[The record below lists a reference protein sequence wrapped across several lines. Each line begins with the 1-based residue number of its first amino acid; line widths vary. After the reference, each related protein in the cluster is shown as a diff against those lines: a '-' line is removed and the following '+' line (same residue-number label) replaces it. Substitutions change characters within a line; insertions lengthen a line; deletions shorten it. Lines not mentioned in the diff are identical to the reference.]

1 LRKIAPEEAIEDKF
15 LVKIGLVGLG
25 SVVLLL
31 VLRDFIKHLI
41 PFNMALASLIPS
53 FAILVIKG
61 SYPKLKNLINEID
74 IETLV
79 FFSGLFVIVGGL
91 EETGIIKSVAKILN
105 RFAYSGFKMMSVL
118 FWTGAMTSSIID
130 WKNKFLIPVRI
141 SSFSDIDFTEKIP
154 QPKKYRIIAWE
165 VVNLSITPG
174 VAFDIYGHRIGMGGG
189 FYDRFFSVFKK
200 IFKVALS
207 FDFQVLDEKL
217 PVEEN
222 DHKMD
227 VIITENGILT
237 FNNSN
242 N

>member
-1 LRKIAPEEAIEDKF
+1 MSTKKEIREMMKKKREEMSKEEWEEKSLIIQKKF
-15 LVKIGLVGLG
+15 LESTYVKNF
-25 SVVLLL
+25 SVFLCYVHFDREVKTDL
-31 VLRDFIKHLI
+31 
-41 PFNMALASLIPS
+41 
-53 FAILVIKG
+53 
-61 SYPKLKNLINEID
+61 
-74 IETLV
+74 
-79 FFSGLFVIVGGL
+79 
-91 EETGIIKSVAKILN
+91 IIKTLLSNGRVVCIPQ
-105 RFAYSGFKMMSVL
+105 
-118 FWTGAMTSSIID
+118 ID

-141 SSFSDIDFTEKIP
+141 SSFSNIDLTEKIP
-154 QPKKYRIIAWE
+154 QPKEYSIIAWE

-217 PVEEN
+217 PVEGN

-227 VIITENGILT
+227 VIITEKRILSIY
-237 FNNSN
+237 NSN

>member
-1 LRKIAPEEAIEDKF
+1 MITKEEIREMMKKKREEVSKEEWEEKSLIIQKKF
-15 LVKIGLVGLG
+15 LESTYVKNF
-25 SVVLLL
+25 SVFLCYVHFDREVKTDL
-31 VLRDFIKHLI
+31 
-41 PFNMALASLIPS
+41 
-53 FAILVIKG
+53 
-61 SYPKLKNLINEID
+61 
-74 IETLV
+74 
-79 FFSGLFVIVGGL
+79 
-91 EETGIIKSVAKILN
+91 IIKTLLSKGRVVCIPQ
-105 RFAYSGFKMMSVL
+105 
-118 FWTGAMTSSIID
+118 ID